1 MNRRL
6 TSARSA
12 TCRSSRSAQRVA
24 HVLQTNWNFRS
35 LRVTTEAMKDDGT
48 IAYPDVSDILARK
61 TEGRRDISR
70 RSFGAKIAMV
80 EQLRERLAPLKR
92 AREQRMAGQDRT
104 PDVRSGIQGSGV
116 PRRG

>member
-12 TCRSSRSAQRVA
+12 TCRSSRPAQRVA
-24 HVLQTNWNFRS
+24 RLLQTNWNFRS

-61 TEGRRDISR
+61 AEGRRNISR
-70 RSFGAKIAMV
+70 RSFGEKIAMI
-80 EQLRERLAPLKR
+80 EKLRERLAPLKR
-92 AREQRMAGQDRT
+92 AREQRIADEACS
-104 PDVRSGIQGSGV
+104 PDERSEV
-116 PRRG
+116 